1 MLFILVSIRKNK
13 DHANNWK
20 TQEHRYPKKKKEK
33 KKKKAK
39 QNKQTNT

>member
-20 TQEHRYPKKKKEK
+20 TQEHRYPKKKKK
-33 KKKKAK
+33 KKKNAK
-39 QNKQTNT
+39 KNKQTKK